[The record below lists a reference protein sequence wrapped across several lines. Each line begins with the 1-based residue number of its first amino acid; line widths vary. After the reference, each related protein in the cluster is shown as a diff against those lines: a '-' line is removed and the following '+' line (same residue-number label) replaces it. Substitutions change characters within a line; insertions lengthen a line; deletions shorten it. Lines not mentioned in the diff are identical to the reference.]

1 MECEYWGQFIDL
13 EEQEQDLDLDLEELE
28 YKIYIKEENWTDD
41 TKLDKSML
49 YIIMS
54 MSLLSCMLILI

>member
-13 EEQEQDLDLDLEELE
+13 EEQDLDLDLEELE
-28 YKIYIKEENWTDD
+28 YKIYIKEENLTDD

-54 MSLLSCMLILI
+54 MSLLSCMLILF

>member
-13 EEQEQDLDLDLEELE
+13 EEQDQDLEELE

-54 MSLLSCMLILI
+54 MSLLSCVLILI

>member
-13 EEQEQDLDLDLEELE
+13 EKQDQDQDLEELE
-28 YKIYIKEENWTDD
+28 YKIYIKEENLTDD

-54 MSLLSCMLILI
+54 MSLLSCILILI

>member
-13 EEQEQDLDLDLEELE
+13 EEQDLDLDLEEQKLE
-28 YKIYIKEENWTDD
+28 YKIYIKEENLTDD

-54 MSLLSCMLILI
+54 MSLLSCVLILI

>member
-13 EEQEQDLDLDLEELE
+13 EKQDQDLEELE
-28 YKIYIKEENWTDD
+28 YKIYIKEENLTDD

-54 MSLLSCMLILI
+54 MSLLSCILILI